1 MINFDDVKKEII
13 KKRNPNWAQLLI
25 LILIL
30 TLIIKCSGSTKINSL
45 FNLISHEPD
54 IDNIY
59 MLKIHMKQNINF

>member
-30 TLIIKCSGSTKINSL
+30 TLIIKCSGSRKINSL

>member
-13 KKRNPNWAQLLI
+13 KKPNPNWAQLLI
-25 LILIL
+25 LILIS
-30 TLIIKCSGSTKINSL
+30 TLIIKRSGSRKINSL

-54 IDNIY
+54 IDNTY